1 VGTRWNHWC
10 QASMSIHSGGSHM
23 KHDTIPAVAPTLLPD
38 LLPAAPGDC
47 LSSVTLAPRIAAAQ
61 PCKVS
66 IRICSC
72 SQQVLCCMQI
82 CRGCLHLLHEYAHT
96 HDMYVCTN
104 VSVYASHE
112 LQVCSFLTMHALTMH
127 TRVKMIGSEL
137 PGVSPADFVSP
148 VVHYAIICKQCR
160 LDLFAVR

>member
-1 VGTRWNHWC
+1 MSKVQQPCIVLVGDMWGLPWNHWC

-61 PCKVS
+61 TCKVS

-82 CRGCLHLLHEYAHT
+82 CRGCLHFLHEYAHT
-96 HDMYVCTN
+96 HDMYVCN

-112 LQVCSFLTMHALTMH
+112 LQVCSFLHACTDNAC
-127 TRVKMIGSEL
+127 TCEDVW
-137 PGVSPADFVSP
+137 
-148 VVHYAIICKQCR
+148 Q
-160 LDLFAVR
+160 